1 MADLL
6 NLIPK
11 RENFFTTNVFN
22 RFIDD
27 SYPLSM
33 LKEKDEWLPAF
44 DISENEKEYIVTAE
58 LP

>member
-11 RENFFTTNVFN
+11 RENFFTTNVFD
-22 RFIDD
+22 RFFDD